1 MLLAFVTV
9 NGPTNATPSRG
20 VTCGEGASVIA
31 ILRAIQAPQAKVY
44 GAWDV
49 PFVRKSYIV
58 AHLDAS
64 VRREIDAVQFPF
76 ETDLTIVSISNELRK
91 KVASDLEDIISFA

>member
-1 MLLAFVTV
+1 MH
-9 NGPTNATPSRG
+9 ATATRKQTSATLKTKP
-20 VTCGEGASVIA
+20 
-31 ILRAIQAPQAKVY
+31 VY
-44 GAWDV
+44 GARDV